1 MLILTIGLLLVG
13 MASGVWFTRQYPN
26 PSREQTMAVL
36 FSLVGSIL
44 VMARPTNHGTVWF
57 YVGAVIA
64 TIAVTFLLERARRR
78 FA

>member
-13 MASGVWFTRQYPN
+13 MVSGVWFTRRYPN
-26 PSREQTMAVL
+26 PSREQTIAVVA
-36 FSLVGSIL
+36 SLVGSIL

-78 FA
+78 FV

>member
-1 MLILTIGLLLVG
+1 MLILTIGLMLVG

-26 PSREQTMAVL
+26 PSREQTMAIL
-36 FSLVGSIL
+36 ASLVGSIL
-44 VMARPTNHGTVWF
+44 VMARPTNHGTAWF

>member
-1 MLILTIGLLLVG
+1 MAIL
-13 MASGVWFTRQYPN
+13 A
-26 PSREQTMAVL
+26 
-36 FSLVGSIL
+36 SLVGSIL

>member
-1 MLILTIGLLLVG
+1 MLILTIGLMLVG
-13 MASGVWFTRQYPN
+13 MASRVWFTRRHPT
-26 PSREQTMAVL
+26 PSREQTVAVVA
-36 FSLVGSIL
+36 SLVGSIL
-44 VMARPTNHGTVWF
+44 MMARPTSHGTVWF